1 MATVEFNS
9 KDDVREAINKFDRYE
24 YRGREIFVRQDYPPP
39 EKKHDYG
46 PPRGRGTTYD
56 SRSGSRD
63 RYNDRYQSSRRN
75 DNYAPPAPPSKPGT
89 EVFIGNLPFSVN
101 WQALKDLMRDAGEV
115 IRADVRLDNYGNSRG
130 FGTVVFNTEE
140 EAAKAVEMFQGYE
153 IEGRKLD
160 TRPGRSTGS
169 SSGYERDSYRSSD
182 TTEKSSYGDRSK
194 SAVANKNSEFTDGV
208 TADGEKSDTIYVANL
223 PFATQDDDL
232 YDLFETVGR
241 TTKAEIQYADDG
253 RPSGN
258 AVVQFEIADL
268 AENAILQL
276 NNYLYGGRNLQ
287 ISYAKRPEEKV

>member
-1 MATVEFNS
+1 M
-9 KDDVREAINKFDRYE
+9 
-24 YRGREIFVRQDYPPP
+24 
-39 EKKHDYG
+39 
-46 PPRGRGTTYD
+46 
-56 SRSGSRD
+56 
-63 RYNDRYQSSRRN
+63 
-75 DNYAPPAPPSKPGT
+75 
-89 EVFIGNLPFSVN
+89 
-101 WQALKDLMRDAGEV
+101 
-115 IRADVRLDNYGNSRG
+115 DNYGNSRG

-182 TTEKSSYGDRSK
+182 ITEKSSYGDRSK

-287 ISYAKRPEEKV
+287 ISYAKRPEEKSNNCHFRQLRSANE